1 VRSNVRSIR
10 KLVLASVTGVLQVV
24 TLCGLSMAAAQAST
38 RQKQTAVPRIV
49 MSAQAASQTVVT
61 AKRPSRTLPKPTPV
75 MFALP
80 SVPKPAQSLVVD
92 KKPVKPLTTLEYA
105 ATLRSPLSQLS
116 ISSPYGTRVHPVKKK
131 KGFHY
136 GVDYVAA
143 SGTPIRAAQDGT
155 IRNLGKRRFYGNHL
169 RIDHG
174 HGVETVYGHL
184 LKFMP
189 GLKNGSVIRRGD
201 IIGFVGATGRATGA
215 HLHFEVLANGKQVDP
230 LRLTM
235 AFAPDR
241 LLSMK

>member
-1 VRSNVRSIR
+1 MRSKSEVIR
-10 KLVLASVTGVLQVV
+10 RLAIAGLVGALRIGALGTFAVF
-24 TLCGLSMAAAQAST
+24 AANAST
-38 RQKQTAVPRIV
+38 QSKPVKALAVREASSSV
-49 MSAQAASQTVVT
+49 AAETVVV
-61 AKRPSRTLPKPTPV
+61 AKRPSLPKRTPV

-80 SVPKPAQSLVVD
+80 SVPEPAQSLVIE
-92 KKPVKPLTTLEYA
+92 KKPSRPMTTLEYA

-116 ISSPYGTRVHPVKKK
+116 ISSPYGTRLHPVKKQ

-136 GVDYVAA
+136 GVDYVAP
-143 SGTPIRAAQDGT
+143 SGTPIRAAQSGVVLG
-155 IRNLGKRRFYGNHL
+155 LGKRAFYGNYL
-169 RIDHG
+169 RINHG
-174 HGVETVYGHL
+174 NGVETVYGHL

-201 IIGFVGATGRATGA
+201 IVGFVGATGRATGP
-215 HLHFEVLANGKQVDP
+215 HLHFEVLADGKQVDP

>member
-1 VRSNVRSIR
+1 MRDTYGIILR
-10 KLVLASVTGVLQVV
+10 ASRRCARQMRVALIAGSL
-24 TLCGLSMAAAQAST
+24 LMAGADASST
-38 RQKQTAVPRIV
+38 VSPA
-49 MSAQAASQTVVT
+49 MSAQLRARPDAAAETVVT
-61 AKRPSRTLPKPTPV
+61 AKRPSLPRRTPV

-80 SVPKPAQSLVVD
+80 SVPRPTQSLTVD
-92 KKPVKPLTTLEYA
+92 ARPERPMTTLEYA
-105 ATLRSPLSQLS
+105 ATLRSPLGQLS
-116 ISSPYGTRVHPVKKK
+116 ISSPYGARLHPVKKQQ
-131 KGFHY
+131 GFHY

-143 SGTPIRAAQDGT
+143 SGTPIRAAQDGV
-155 IRNLGKRRFYGNHL
+155 ILSLGKRAFYGNYL

-201 IIGFVGATGRATGA
+201 IVGFVGSTGRATGA
-215 HLHFEVLANGKQVDP
+215 HLHFEVLADGKQVDP